1 MSSLLGTPP
10 EGADIIIKDSRGK
23 EYYYNPTTKVLF
35 EKKSKV
41 GYNGIGTVDYVPVDD
56 TLKQDLLLANA
67 SKIPGFAEQQLKYQT
82 LTVSPKQTAL
92 RFPYD
97 MRLSEDSD
105 YVLFD
110 FYEYTPPFSSEVDLP
125 EVARPIN
132 WKLVN
137 YNNSVTAAAKQ
148 AEGYS
153 QLLLYMPDDVQDQYK
168 ADWEGKAFGSMTAG
182 ILASAGRAGTI
193 EKLNSLATQGK
204 QAVDRLKVN
213 AAASLV
219 AGLAKSITGDTI
231 TPQDVF
237 ASVGGAIR
245 NPNVELLFQSMNLR
259 TFDLVFKMS
268 PYHPNDEKNIRGII
282 NTFRKAMLPK
292 YEGVTSVFDIKNDGI
307 QAAFIKVPHLC
318 KVAYMRG
325 GGIHPYLPSYKLC
338 AITDMNVNY
347 TPDNNYSTFAGGGPV
362 AYELKVSFMETK
374 LVFAEDFGEGRM
386 T

>member
-1 MSSLLGTPP
+1 VSLTGTPP
-10 EGADIIIKDSRGK
+10 EGADIIITDSGGK
-23 EYYYNPTTKVLF
+23 KYYYNPTTKVLY
-35 EKKSKV
+35 EKKS
-41 GYNGIGTVDYVPVDD
+41 TVTYSGSHANYYPVTG
-56 TLKQDLLLANA
+56 TLKQDLLIANL
-67 SKIPGFAEQQLKYQT
+67 SKIPGAETGEVKYQS
-82 LTVSPKQTAL
+82 LAVSPKSTAF
-92 RFPYD
+92 RYPHD
-97 MRLSEDSD
+97 MLLGEESD

-132 WKLVN
+132 WKLAN
-137 YNNSVTAAAKQ
+137 YNNSVTQSAKA
-148 AEGYS
+148 AEGFN
-153 QLLLYMPDDVQDQYK
+153 QLLLYMPDDVQDQYR
-168 ADWEGKAFGSMTAG
+168 ADWEGKAFGTMTAG

-193 EKLNSLATQGK
+193 AKLEQLANTGK
-204 QAVDRLKVN
+204 TTLKNLKVN

-219 AGLAKSITGDTI
+219 SGLAQSITGDNI

-259 TFDLVFKMS
+259 TFDLTFKMS
-268 PYHPNDEKNIRGII
+268 PYDTTDEKNVRGII

-292 YEGVTSVFDIKNDGI
+292 YEGVTSVFDIKNDGV
-307 QAAFIKVPHLC
+307 QAAFIKVPNLC

-325 GGIHPYLPSYKLC
+325 ASTHPHLPSYKLC